1 MLTTTW
7 SNDMTMQAR
16 EEVNDS
22 SALFMTAPD
31 VARALGVRRGKSSFP
46 PIGDYGFLSDCQ
58 VMALIA
64 PSGNVEWLC
73 VPRPDSPSV
82 FATILDRDG
91 GGFRLGRP
99 MPPFQRRG
107 HTCPGR

>member
-1 MLTTTW
+1 
-7 SNDMTMQAR
+7 MTMR
-16 EEVNDS
+16 IHEEVNDS

-31 VARALGVRRGKSSFP
+31 IARARGVRRGKSSFP

-73 VPRPDSPSV
+73 VPRPDSPSI
-82 FATILDRDG
+82 FAAILDRDG
-91 GGFRLGRP
+91 GGFRLGP
-99 MPPFQRRG
+99 ADVTVPARG
-107 HTCPGR
+107 NTCPGR